1 MGGRTQYTSDPAKT
15 AACTA
20 SYSKDFL
27 LEDDSDALLAIIDAD
42 ILENDEDF
50 LEQTE
55 ISLQKVTAAETS
67 TFPCKFSDKVRVSKG
82 GMTRH
87 LRKKHPEADM
97 AKSVNSSN
105 VGEAA
110 EILPQVFLK
119 SFVEKGPV
127 KLSNDECYPATVCSE
142 FKGYQIEDISKMH
155 DLIGSLLVSFNGDS
169 EIFYP
174 KFYKIFIDN
183 SEVFKGLSHKCSMLL
198 VTEITN
204 LILGY
209 ITGAT
214 FIDDVPTFSY
224 DENQFTQTEKS
235 IITYISG
242 YVFGT
247 MYRRMRFS
255 KLHNT
260 INSVC
265 HF

>member
-1 MGGRTQYTSDPAKT
+1 MLGK
-15 AACTA
+15 
-20 SYSKDFL
+20 L
-27 LEDDSDALLAIIDAD
+27 LKY
-42 ILENDEDF
+42 F
-50 LEQTE
+50 HQ
-55 ISLQKVTAAETS
+55 
-67 TFPCKFSDKVRVSKG
+67 FFF
-82 GMTRH
+82 
-87 LRKKHPEADM
+87 
-97 AKSVNSSN
+97 
-105 VGEAA
+105 
-110 EILPQVFLK
+110 VF
-119 SFVEKGPV
+119 F
-127 KLSNDECYPATVCSE
+127 DECYPATVCSE